1 MKSFIFLAYFVI
13 LDCVVNFEVPV
24 ILGRQFLAM
33 DRALVHME
41 KGQMKFRLNKEEAT
55 FNICRS
61 MRQCGELQLA
71 SAISYKEK
79 MKKDYDLKS

>member
-33 DRALVHME
+33 GGALVDNE
-41 KGQMKFRLNKEEAT
+41 KGQMKF
-55 FNICRS
+55 
-61 MRQCGELQLA
+61 
-71 SAISYKEK
+71 
-79 MKKDYDLKS
+79 